1 MVINLFLSRIKF
13 DKLQL
18 IKYNIY
24 MNENLSQEISEFKI
38 FGMSMES
45 LSIGYGL
52 FLIIWGI
59 IISFISGSDSFTSYI
74 PSFLGIPILIF
85 SYMSIRIP
93 TKKKMFMHI
102 VVLVGLIVLI
112 GGLDVIRSIM
122 SANLFDNTWAD
133 ASKLMMLFT
142 GLFFTYQC
150 IRSFIHARKNKL

>member
-1 MVINLFLSRIKF
+1 MEEQNQNLI
-13 DKLQL
+13 
-18 IKYNIY
+18 
-24 MNENLSQEISEFKI
+24 EFKV
-38 FGMSMES
+38 FGISIEY
-45 LSIGYGL
+45 LSILYGA
-52 FLIIWGI
+52 FLLIWGI
-59 IISFISGSDSFTSYI
+59 LISVISGSNSFTSFI

-85 SYMSIRIP
+85 SYISIKIP

-122 SANLFDNTWAD
+122 SANLFDNIWAD
-133 ASKLMMLFT
+133 ISKIMMLLT